1 MTSSLSQLSFME
13 SSRGMTR
20 ENGSTV
26 RAPQQPRT
34 ALLCRK
40 GCALEEGL
48 GKEHSFLVYSGLAQ
62 GLKGGGGDPLS
73 PQKRPTLEPG
83 NLFWGTSWGSRL
95 GSQNRGLPKILARRR
110 GRARS
115 GEPHA

>member
-1 MTSSLSQLSFME
+1 
-13 SSRGMTR
+13 MTR

-62 GLKGGGGDPLS
+62 GLKGGGGAILFPHGKGPL
-73 PQKRPTLEPG
+73 
-83 NLFWGTSWGSRL
+83 
-95 GSQNRGLPKILARRR
+95 
-110 GRARS
+110 
-115 GEPHA
+115 